1 MGSFALMG
9 EGGDLFL
16 ETVHADCEI
25 LFLGFHD
32 DSMIKL

>member
-1 MGSFALMG
+1 MGRFGLMG

-16 ETVHADCEI
+16 ETVHAECEI

-32 DSMIKL
+32 DSRMKL